1 MSRHNRR
8 GGGPRPAS
16 EIGATGLP
24 GDVLEG
30 DDDAGDGVPEELTV
44 DNLADGVMQPAS
56 PSPASPNAGPTAA
69 EAVPDQVGDP
79 VLRGE
84 RLGVEPPRGLVA
96 GGRLRC
102 DHFEG
107 NVAVDAEVREIREE
121 GSQALLWIPTLG
133 RSWPIQTQHV
143 HGDVWVH
150 DAGDYPPVGE
160 NEDFDREF
168 RPPVPE
174 PKPEAPVAV
183 AEGFEPPRRARGGHV
198 WAVTR
203 FRVGAAGFDAS
214 GAARKDWPPNTP
226 GEFRKRDV
234 EQAPDAFRKP

>member
-8 GGGPRPAS
+8 GGGQRPAS
-16 EIGATGLP
+16 EIEVTGLP
-24 GDVLEG
+24 GDILEG
-30 DDDAGDGVPEELTV
+30 DALDDDGISEELTAA
-44 DNLADGVMQPAS
+44 DLAGAATQPAS
-56 PSPASPNAGPTAA
+56 PTPASPNAGPTAA
-69 EAVPDQVGDP
+69 EAVPDQFGDP

-84 RLGVEPPRGLVA
+84 RLGIEPPRGLVV

-107 NVAVDAEVREIREE
+107 NVAIDAEVREIREE
-121 GSQALLWIPTLG
+121 GSQALLWIPALG
-133 RSWPIQTQHV
+133 RSWPIQAQHV

-150 DAGDYPPVGE
+150 DAGDYPPPGE

-174 PKPEAPVAV
+174 QKPDAPAAV
-183 AEGFEPPRRARGGHV
+183 AADFAPPRRARGGHI

-203 FRVGAAGFDAS
+203 FRVGAAGFDVS
-214 GAARKDWPPNTP
+214 GAARKDWPPNTA

-234 EQAPDAFRKP
+234 EQAPGAFREL